1 MDLTDA
7 YEIGAHTPNMD
18 AYRAAWPVDAA
29 AFRENTHGRLDLVYG
44 PDDRQRF
51 DLFEPQTAPLGL
63 AVFVHGGY
71 WRITS
76 KDLWSHLAA
85 GAVARGWAVAV
96 PSYRLAPRV
105 RISEITQDVATA
117 ITAAA
122 DLVQGPIV
130 ISGHSAGGHLAARM
144 LCRGVLPEQVAKR
157 VRHGAPISAL
167 SDLRPLMHTAMNS
180 DLQID
185 PNEAMAE
192 SPALISDRID
202 ADCTVWVGAEER
214 PALLDQSRWLAEA
227 WDADLRIAPGRHHF
241 DVIADLTDPDSPL
254 VRNMLGV
261 G

>member
-1 MDLTDA
+1 MVA
-7 YEIGAHTPNMD
+7 IGASHQKTSGRIWRLVPWRGAGPWQFRLIGWHHGS
-18 AYRAAWPVDAA
+18 AY
-29 AFRENTHGRLDLVYG
+29 
-44 PDDRQRF
+44 
-51 DLFEPQTAPLGL
+51 
-63 AVFVHGGY
+63 
-71 WRITS
+71 
-76 KDLWSHLAA
+76 
-85 GAVARGWAVAV
+85 
-96 PSYRLAPRV
+96 PRS
-105 RISEITQDVATA
+105 RRTATA